1 MILRIG
7 FLLDLLK
14 FFFVDLRTFRFSGN
28 VADGRLQQLEQVRV
42 SAQEARIRQMGIEIG
57 AKQ

>member
-1 MILRIG
+1 MDWFPLR
-7 FLLDLLK
+7 FAQ
-14 FFFVDLRTFRFSGN
+14 FFYSRTFRFSGN

-42 SAQEARIRQMGIEIG
+42 SAQEVGVRQMGTEIG